1 MWLAGEVRERR
12 AHRRV
17 PLKGGARLTTRAG
30 PIFGRCRNVSAGG
43 LAVQVQNDLAVGDI
57 VEIDF
62 DVVGSRIHAT
72 AEVVRHGSDEVAV
85 RFLHL
90 EQVALFSLMTYV
102 GTFREPPRRYPS

>member
-1 MWLAGEVRERR
+1 MREMREKR

-43 LAVQVQNDLAVGDI
+43 VAVSAPSSLALGDI

-72 AEVVRHGSDEVAV
+72 AEVVRHSGDEIAV

-90 EQVALFSLMTYV
+90 EQVALFALMDYV

>member
-1 MWLAGEVRERR
+1 MRERR

-17 PLKGGARLTTRAG
+17 PLKGGARLTTRTG

-43 LAVQVQNDLAVGDI
+43 LAVSVPNSLAVGD
-57 VEIDF
+57 VVDIDF
-62 DVVGSRIHAT
+62 DVLGSRIHST
-72 AEVVRHGSDEVAV
+72 AEVVRLSGDEIAV

>member
-1 MWLAGEVRERR
+1 VWPELKVRERR

-43 LAVQVQNDLAVGDI
+43 LAVSVQHDLAVGDI
-57 VEIDF
+57 IEIDF
-62 DVVGSRIHAT
+62 DVVGSRVHAN
-72 AEVVRHGSDEVAV
+72 AEVVRHSRDDIAV